1 MQFLCAGVRSQC
13 YSETKP
19 DVKYVNLTRVIPAA
33 GRQKRTTYS
42 TDVSAPWRTATHHQ
56 WRRLD
61 VGDPVQLVLVDGDL
75 ARETSARPMFADDVR
90 LERRAR
96 HHLLRVDCVW
106 RGILASWREQF
117 YLGVPGALWPR

>member
-1 MQFLCAGVRSQC
+1 MQFLCTGVRSQC

-19 DVKYVNLTRVIPAA
+19 DVKYVNLTRVIPAV
-33 GRQKRTTYS
+33 GRQKRT
-42 TDVSAPWRTATHHQ
+42 TDVSAPWRTVARRQ

-61 VGDPVQLVLVDGDL
+61 VSDPMQLVLVDGDL

-96 HHLLRVDCVW
+96 HHLLRVDRVW

-117 YLGVPGALWPR
+117 DLRVPGALCPR